1 MRKIAFN
8 DGWTCRHA
16 GDSGKGKPVT
26 IPHDAMLDE
35 KRTQESLGGINVG
48 WFEGFDYVY
57 EKEFSVPQEYEDFR
71 VVFEFEG
78 VYRNAEVY
86 LNGKRAGFRPYGYT
100 NFYVEANEFLH
111 FGMKNQIQVIA
122 RNADQPNSRWYS
134 GAGIYRPVSLYML
147 PKKHI
152 GINGVKISTVSIH
165 PAVIDVKVETSASG
179 ELELE
184 IFEGES
190 LVSGQEPVASVK
202 KSADGNFQMQ
212 LEIPDAKLWSTEFPF
227 LYTCRV
233 RFEED
238 EAEEIFGIRTIEWS
252 AENGFFTPS
261 HFPMRNRIISGL
273 SRGVIV
279 VEAREKSGTFI
290 TVDCA
295 LEQGRDV
302 FAIPGRVSD
311 ELSMGTNNLIREGL
325 AKITLGA
332 EDVLEE
338 YGIKPMAE
346 ERKAVTPAELSFE
359 QELIHRLLMA
369 GERTYDELAEL
380 TGFDAGM
387 LNSTLTAMEFSGII
401 KQSVGRLFSL

>member
-122 RNADQPNSRWYS
+122 HNADQPNSRWYS
-134 GAGIYRPVSLYML
+134 GAGIYRPVSLYIL

-152 GINGVKISTVSIH
+152 AVNGVKISTVKIC
-165 PAVIDVKVETSASG
+165 PAVIDVKVETSAPG

-190 LVSGQEPVASVK
+190 PVSGQEPIVK
-202 KSADGNFQMQ
+202 AKQSADGTLQMQ
-212 LEIPDAKLWSTEFPF
+212 LEIPNAKLWSTESPF

-233 RFEED
+233 RFEAD
-238 EAEEIFGIRTIEWS
+238 EIEEVFGIRKRPD
-252 AENGFFTPS
+252 F
-261 HFPMRNRIISGL
+261 
-273 SRGVIV
+273 
-279 VEAREKSGTFI
+279 
-290 TVDCA
+290 
-295 LEQGRDV
+295 
-302 FAIPGRVSD
+302 
-311 ELSMGTNNLIREGL
+311 
-325 AKITLGA
+325 
-332 EDVLEE
+332 
-338 YGIKPMAE
+338 
-346 ERKAVTPAELSFE
+346 
-359 QELIHRLLMA
+359 
-369 GERTYDELAEL
+369 
-380 TGFDAGM
+380 
-387 LNSTLTAMEFSGII
+387 
-401 KQSVGRLFSL
+401 